1 MRKYVIKRF
10 LLFIPSLLIV
20 SVAVFAIIRIIP
32 GDVAAAIL
40 TAGDEGASF
49 TEEARQLVVKEL
61 GLDRP
66 IYIQYVE
73 WMWGLVR
80 FDPGESWVLK
90 KPIFEEMKRQFP
102 VTLQLTAFSIILVS
116 AIAIPIGI
124 LAAVYQDKWPDYI
137 LRTIAIAGLAM
148 PSFFVGLLVVIGLS
162 VLLHWLPPPG
172 FANLWESPWKSFQQ
186 LIFPAAAL
194 ALSSSGVMLRMTRA
208 QMLEVLRDDY
218 VRTAR
223 AKGLPERVII
233 LRHALRN
240 ALLPV
245 ITVLGFQIAVLLG
258 GTVTTE
264 IIFSIPGLG
273 VNLIEAV
280 ISKDLP
286 VVQAY
291 VMYLAFIALLANLI
305 VDLSYAILDPRIQYE

>member
-1 MRKYVIKRF
+1 
-10 LLFIPSLLIV
+10 
-20 SVAVFAIIRIIP
+20 
-32 GDVAAAIL
+32 
-40 TAGDEGASF
+40 
-49 TEEARQLVVKEL
+49 
-61 GLDRP
+61 
-66 IYIQYVE
+66 
-73 WMWGLVR
+73 
-80 FDPGESWVLK
+80 
-90 KPIFEEMKRQFP
+90 
-102 VTLQLTAFSIILVS
+102 
-116 AIAIPIGI
+116 
-124 LAAVYQDKWPDYI
+124 
-137 LRTIAIAGLAM
+137 
-148 PSFFVGLLVVIGLS
+148 
-162 VLLHWLPPPG
+162 
-172 FANLWESPWKSFQQ
+172 
-186 LIFPAAAL
+186 
-194 ALSSSGVMLRMTRA
+194 MTRA

>member
-1 MRKYVIKRF
+1 M
-10 LLFIPSLLIV
+10 
-20 SVAVFAIIRIIP
+20 
-32 GDVAAAIL
+32 
-40 TAGDEGASF
+40 
-49 TEEARQLVVKEL
+49 
-61 GLDRP
+61 
-66 IYIQYVE
+66 
-73 WMWGLVR
+73 R

-90 KPIFEEMKRQFP
+90 KPIFDEMKRQFP
-102 VTLQLTAFSIILVS
+102 VTLQLTGFSIILVS

-291 VMYLAFIALLANLI
+291 VMYFGFYRSLGQPDSGSQLCDIRSSHPIWLRRVSCHRRTNDLFSGSYTLRLFWNTDRKLGRCRLVK
-305 VDLSYAILDPRIQYE
+305 VDRSQYR